1 MVPEK
6 EEGAIVKAE
15 QIYRRTEA
23 GLRACE
29 SPDSG
34 LHAQQRSIL
43 GLVESDTHSDLI
55 RNTLRRRFGEKQV
68 DEWLS
73 DLVTRG
79 FLEALPVTAE
89 HDLDF
94 TGSFSLTDLCAPRA
108 A

>member
-1 MVPEK
+1 VN
-6 EEGAIVKAE
+6 VTKAE

-29 SPDSG
+29 NPDSG

-43 GLVESDTHSDLI
+43 GLVESDTHSDFI
-55 RNTLRRRFGEKQV
+55 RNTLRRHFGDEQV
-68 DEWLS
+68 SEWLS

-79 FLEALPVTAE
+79 FLDAFAATAE

-94 TGSFSLTDLCAPRA
+94 TGSFSLTDLCALRA